1 MPFDIVTFT
10 VIHVLLSLVGIFA
23 GLVVV
28 GGLMSGRR
36 LDGWIG
42 IFLVTTVLTNVTGFG
57 FPFPPLIASHYVA
70 ILSLLILPAVL
81 YALYRRRLEGQWR
94 RVFVIGTVLTLYLNV
109 FVLVV
114 QLFRRLP
121 ALLASAP
128 KQTEPPF
135 VIVQLLVLGMFA
147 WLGRAALK
155 GYPEAAMASRAR
167 AAA

>member
-1 MPFDIVTFT
+1 MPFNILTFT

-28 GGLMSGRR
+28 GGLMAGRR
-36 LDGWIG
+36 LDGWTG
-42 IFLVTTVLTNVTGFG
+42 LFLSTTVLTNVTGFG
-57 FPFPPLIASHYVA
+57 FPFPPIIASHYVA
-70 ILSLLILPAVL
+70 ILSLLTLPAVL
-81 YALYRRRLEGQWR
+81 YALYRRRLAGRWR

-155 GYPEAAMASRAR
+155 GYPEAPPPSRAR
-167 AAA
+167 AVA

>member
-36 LDGWIG
+36 LDGWTG
-42 IFLVTTVLTNVTGFG
+42 LFLVTTVLTNVTGFG
-57 FPFPPLIASHYVA
+57 FPFPPIIASHYVA
-70 ILSLLILPAVL
+70 ILSLLTLPAVL
-81 YALYRRRLEGQWR
+81 YALYRRRLAGQWR

-155 GYPEAAMASRAR
+155 GYPEPPPR
-167 AAA
+167 AA

>member
-1 MPFDIVTFT
+1 MPFNILTFT

-28 GGLMSGRR
+28 GGLVSGRR
-36 LDGWIG
+36 LDGWTG
-42 IFLVTTVLTNVTGFG
+42 LFLVTTVLTNVTGFG
-57 FPFPPLIASHYVA
+57 FPFPPIIASHYVA
-70 ILSLLILPAVL
+70 GLSLLILPAVL
-81 YALYRRRLEGQWR
+81 YALYQRRLEGQWR

-155 GYPEAAMASRAR
+155 GYPVAPPVSRAR